1 MKTLLSAAVLAL
13 ASFASAQ
20 TPCTG
25 GMAGTYP
32 CLNMDLMSHVTFA
45 QMGGNNFN
53 TDGSSCWG
61 WTDPLTN
68 REYALMGCSTHTA
81 FIDITDPVNPVYKGK
96 MNSHNNVASSWR
108 EIKTYG
114 DYCYVGSEAA
124 GHGLQ
129 VFDLTRLRNVTTPG
143 VFEPDYRYGGFGNS
157 HTLFV
162 NGPYLYAFGTQTYMG
177 GPHILSLA
185 NPALP
190 VLVSG
195 YAAQGYTHDGQVV
208 TYSGPDTE
216 HVGKE
221 IFVGANEDKVVIV
234 DVTNKTSPVLLS
246 TFTYANTSYTHQGW
260 FTEDQRY
267 WLLGDEIDE
276 LDFGFNSKTLIL
288 DFSDLDAPTLKAN
301 YFGPTEA
308 VDHNGFVKGNEFYL
322 SNYNAGLRLLST
334 TQVGDGVLTE
344 IGFFDSYPSNDSAAF
359 NGSWSNYP
367 YFPSGNIII
376 SDIDRG
382 LFVVRKG
389 GALNVDQQSKIGF
402 SLSPNPASTSI
413 LIKAE
418 VALET
423 VEVFDLLGKKV
434 KSVSA
439 IGQNEYSL
447 DINSLHS
454 GIYLVKVNGTQV
466 SKLVVK

>member
-1 MKTLLSAAVLAL
+1 MKTLIPAALLAM
-13 ASFASAQ
+13 ASLVSAQ

-25 GMAGTYP
+25 GMAGSYP
-32 CLNMDLMSHVTFA
+32 CNNIDLMSHVNFS
-45 QMGGNNFN
+45 QMGGNNL
-53 TDGSSCWG
+53 TTEGSSCWG

-81 FIDITDPVNPVYKGK
+81 FVDITDPVNPVYKGK

-114 DYCYVGSEAA
+114 DYCYVGSEAP

-129 VFDLTRLRNVTTPG
+129 VFDLTRLRNVTTPET
-143 VFEPDYRYGGFGNS
+143 FAPDFHYAGFGNS

-162 NGPYLYAFGTQTYMG
+162 NGPYLYAFGTQTNMG

-190 VLVSG
+190 VFVGG

-208 TYSGPDTE
+208 TYNGPDTE

-234 DVTNKTSPVLLS
+234 DVTDKTNPQLLS
-246 TFTYANTSYTHQGW
+246 TLTYPNTAYTHQGW
-260 FTEDQRY
+260 FTEDHKY

-288 DFSDLDAPTLKAN
+288 DFTDLDAPTLKAN
-301 YFGPTEA
+301 YFGPTPA
-308 VDHNGFVKGNEFYL
+308 IDHNGFVKGNDFFL
-322 SNYNAGLRLLST
+322 SNYSAGMRLLS
-334 TQVGDGVLTE
+334 VEDVDDGVLTE
-344 IGFFDSYPSNDSAAF
+344 IGFFDTYPSNNNAVF
-359 NGSWSNYP
+359 NGVWSNYP
-367 YFPSGNIII
+367 YFPSGTIII
-376 SDIDRG
+376 SDIDSG

-389 GALNVDQQSKIGF
+389 GALGVADKSFKGF
-402 SLSPNPASTSI
+402 SLSPNPATSVVTLTAADAI
-413 LIKAE
+413 N
-418 VALET
+418 T
-423 VEVFDLLGKKV
+423 VEVFDVLGKKV
-434 KSVSA
+434 METGAS
-439 IGQNEYSL
+439 GQTEISL
-447 DINSLHS
+447 NVENLQS
-454 GIYLVKVNGTQV
+454 GIYLLKVNKTQV
-466 SKLVVK
+466 EKLIVR